1 MSQQQRPQEG
11 PQSEAASEE
20 KVQITGMIVHRET
33 HSSRAVPATITAALI
48 GLSCLYALLESTLK
62 ALGEDP
68 WLLGPET
75 LGQWLSGL
83 PDTFLVRTGSVGHLA
98 LGLAGTLVLLTGLLF
113 LGQAL
118 LPGRRTRH
126 SIPNSRAAVVVDA
139 EVLASSLARSA
150 RIAAGVT
157 LEQVMVTVARR
168 VVQVRLRPTSG
179 TPVDGDQIRRVIEEE
194 LRRTGVEPTPDVQVS
209 VTTAGVVGQ

>member
-1 MSQQQRPQEG
+1 MSQQQRSGGGLQNETVPEG
-11 PQSEAASEE
+11 E
-20 KVQITGMIVHRET
+20 VHVTRMIVHRET
-33 HSSRAVPATITAALI
+33 HSSRAVPATIAAALI

-62 ALGEDP
+62 AFGEDP
-68 WLLGPET
+68 WLLGPEA

-83 PDTFLVRTGSVGHLA
+83 PDTFSVRPGSVDHLV
-98 LGLAGTLVLLTGLLF
+98 LGLAGTLALLTGLLF
-113 LGQAL
+113 LGQAV

-150 RIAAGVT
+150 RLAAGVT

-209 VTTAGVVGQ
+209 VTAAGVVGQ